1 MIKSQADQRRPQHM
15 KDQHGRPWFANVE
28 KASGFPT
35 GLVQPQFRVP
45 DKRLI
50 PPSKYLVFS
59 TENPGQVQIDY
70 PQWEADVKAQLAE
83 WDANR
88 LRMGLARYGDA
99 FNARGETPIELM
111 TLLGPRP
118 MAVDP
123 IVAMRQG
130 NPWALG
136 FSDVKPPEAQRF
148 FPDPIR
154 TPEAPV
160 FSDTPVFS
168 DPTTAAPAA
177 AESPDGTVHLA
188 ELMARLD
195 RECPETLKGMAR
207 SNWIMG
213 QLRSAAQ
220 PVAQGV

>member
-1 MIKSQADQRRPQHM
+1 MIKSQADQRRPQRM
-15 KDQHGRPWFANVE
+15 KDQHGRWWFASIE

-35 GLVQPQFRVP
+35 GLVQPQFTVP

-50 PPSKYLVFS
+50 PPQKYLGFS
-59 TENPGQVQIDY
+59 NENPGEMRIDY
-70 PQWEADVKAQLAE
+70 VQWEIDVKAQLAE
-83 WDANR
+83 WEANR

-118 MAVDP
+118 MAVEP

-130 NPWALG
+130 NLWAIG
-136 FSDVKPPEAQRF
+136 FSDRKPPEAARF

-154 TPEAPV
+154 APDEMVFSGPV
-160 FSDTPVFS
+160 FSEATTSAPPAT
-168 DPTTAAPAA
+168 DP
-177 AESPDGTVHLA
+177 PDGTVHLG
-188 ELMARLD
+188 ELMARLEA
-195 RECPETLKGMAR
+195 ECPENLKGMAR

-213 QLRSAAQ
+213 QLRSAVQ
-220 PVAQGV
+220 PVPQEV